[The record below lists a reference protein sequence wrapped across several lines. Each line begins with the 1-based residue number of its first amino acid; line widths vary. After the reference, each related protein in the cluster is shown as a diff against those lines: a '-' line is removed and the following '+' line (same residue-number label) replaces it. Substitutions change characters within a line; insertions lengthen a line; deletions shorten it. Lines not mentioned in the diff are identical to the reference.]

1 MPIYTILALDL
12 GNPAGFALK
21 RKVNLCHK
29 LKFFLIA
36 ISLQPD
42 IGSSKPHNLNY
53 LRSTMGT
60 LKKK

>member
-1 MPIYTILALDL
+1 MPIYYTSF
-12 GNPAGFALK
+12 GTWEPSFALK
-21 RKVNLCHK
+21 RRVNLCHK

-53 LRSTMGT
+53 PRSTMGT
-60 LKKK
+60 LKIK